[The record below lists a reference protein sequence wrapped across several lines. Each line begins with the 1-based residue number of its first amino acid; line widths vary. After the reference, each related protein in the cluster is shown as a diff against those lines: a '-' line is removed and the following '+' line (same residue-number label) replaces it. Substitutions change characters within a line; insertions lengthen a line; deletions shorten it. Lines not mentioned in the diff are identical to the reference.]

1 MGALLL
7 PYHALAAWGAR
18 VSNLSPLLSRV
29 LLAAGSDSQ
38 GSQALVSA
46 FCHVH
51 LELGEMCT
59 VTIRIKKK

>member
-29 LLAAGSDSQ
+29 LLAVGSDAQ
-38 GSQALVSA
+38 WRQ
-46 FCHVH
+46 
-51 LELGEMCT
+51 
-59 VTIRIKKK
+59 I

>member
-1 MGALLL
+1 MGALLQR
-7 PYHALAAWGAR
+7 YHALAAWGAR

-46 FCHVH
+46 FCHV
-51 LELGEMCT
+51 
-59 VTIRIKKK
+59 RISSWGKCVQ

>member
-46 FCHVH
+46 FCH